1 VQTFI
6 FADLAGF
13 TALTEAH
20 GDERAAEVAS
30 SFCRR
35 VGELAAASGAS
46 LVKEIGD
53 AALLRSPDAAAAI
66 GLGLSI
72 LEEEGKRP
80 DSPAVRIG
88 MHSGSAVERDGD
100 WFGAAVNV
108 AARVAALAAAGEVV
122 LTDATA
128 EAAGVLEDVE
138 LERLGGRQLKN
149 VHEPVQLLRA
159 TRRGAHRGSA
169 LIDPVCRMALAEG
182 AWIGSLSFGDRRY
195 YFCSMECARRFTADP
210 ERYAGG

>member
-30 SFCRR
+30 SFCQRA
-35 VGELAAASGAS
+35 GELAAASGAS

-53 AALLRSPDAAAAI
+53 AALLRTPDAAAAI
-66 GLGLSI
+66 ELGLCI
-72 LEEEGKRP
+72 LEREGERS

-88 MHSGSAVERDGD
+88 MHTGSAVERGGD

-108 AARVAALAAAGEVV
+108 AARVAATAAAGEVV

-128 EAAGVLEDVE
+128 DAAGQLENVE
-138 LERLGGRQLKN
+138 FERLGGRQLKN
-149 VHEPVQLLRA
+149 VLEPVQLLRA
-159 TRRGAHRGSA
+159 SRMGAHEGSTR
-169 LIDPVCRMALAEG
+169 IDPVCRMSLAEG
-182 AWIGSLSFGDRRY
+182 AWIGSLWFGDRRY
-195 YFCSMECARRFTADP
+195 YFCSMECARKFTAEP
-210 ERYAGG
+210 ERYVGQ